1 MGDLNVFMD
10 DKFMISLQTECSYL
24 IVNSTYITQK
34 LNNPKHIDLIL
45 TKKPSYFQ
53 YSNVFEIALSDFFV
67 VDSNRI

>member
-1 MGDLNVFMD
+1 MEDLDVFMD
-10 DKFMISLQTECSYL
+10 DKFMIGWLTEFSYL

-53 YSNVFEIALSDFFV
+53 HSNVFEIVLSDFFFI
-67 VDSNRI
+67 DSNRI